1 MVTLTDTNNKGAIGE
16 GAGEY
21 MRKTF
26 RIAIYGLSSNK
37 VFIVLIFMAS
47 LITFIL
53 TMSAWNRTMGEQVG
67 FIAVCGIS
75 GVFMP
80 LIMFQHMLKRGEYDF
95 YTAMP
100 VKKSC
105 YFWGFGLAAFMA
117 FLAIWLFLCFV
128 VSLLGFS
135 YVTRYFL
142 PGFMLYFTVSSAT
155 VLALVLSKS
164 VFSFIMIFM
173 ILNIS
178 ALELF
183 ATFLSIFNV
192 DNQVYMFSFKKVI
205 GFLTPFYSTQLFFTD
220 DRDWLITGLMP
231 VVMGGIQLAAAF
243 LLHRRRSGEGQD
255 TLAFSWI
262 RYPVQYILMFMAA
275 LTPAFMYRVGYSR
288 GKSFADFVG
297 FTFDDGWFV
306 GITLAVI
313 FGTFVITNMI
323 FENSPRGVFK
333 KVRHL
338 FIFTAG
344 YWIFYLLILGALL
357 FPNIPYTYV
366 PFKSN
371 MAIVSVYGFEEKTEA
386 EYNEMMTEYNR
397 AGLEYDNYRDKY
409 SGEYAE
415 ERKRLKELYN
425 EAIEEERRWRT
436 VEEEDKAEYFYRKT
450 DVASYI
456 IIDSEYLRNF
466 SGRLAEMSKKYKDS
480 YYHFWDFGYPNI
492 VSEARAVPDFNTSYS
507 EIDKKYYFDNALVF
521 ETALY
526 ELTDSQYDEFL
537 KLFGKDGFVREDGMF
552 FRYNNRYFFRAYA
565 DSPEAPEKFS
575 ENAAYTSPVN
585 WKMYREAY
593 YY

>member
-21 MRKTF
+21 IRKTF
-26 RIAIYGLSSNK
+26 RIALYGLSSNK

-135 YVTRYFL
+135 YVIRYFL
-142 PGFMLYFTVSSAT
+142 PGFMLYFTVSSDT

-173 ILNIS
+173 ILNVS

-192 DNQVYMFSFKKVI
+192 DNQVYMLSFGKII
-205 GFLTPFYSTQLFFTD
+205 GFLTPFYSIQLFFQD
-220 DRDWLITGLMP
+220 DRDWLFMGLLP
-231 VVMGGIQLAAAF
+231 VVMGGIELAAAF

-255 TLAFSWI
+255 TLAFSRT
-262 RYPVQYILMFMAA
+262 RYPIQYIIMFMAA
-275 LTPAFMYRVGYSR
+275 LTPACVSPFRVSNSR
-288 GKSFADFVG
+288 GKSFADFVNAA
-297 FTFDDGWFV
+297 FRDDWFIW
-306 GITLAVI
+306 ITLVVI

-344 YWIFYLLILGALL
+344 YWIFYLLIL
-357 FPNIPYTYV
+357 
-366 PFKSN
+366 
-371 MAIVSVYGFEEKTEA
+371 
-386 EYNEMMTEYNR
+386 
-397 AGLEYDNYRDKY
+397 
-409 SGEYAE
+409 
-415 ERKRLKELYN
+415 
-425 EAIEEERRWRT
+425 
-436 VEEEDKAEYFYRKT
+436 
-450 DVASYI
+450 
-456 IIDSEYLRNF
+456 
-466 SGRLAEMSKKYKDS
+466 
-480 YYHFWDFGYPNI
+480 
-492 VSEARAVPDFNTSYS
+492 
-507 EIDKKYYFDNALVF
+507 
-521 ETALY
+521 
-526 ELTDSQYDEFL
+526 
-537 KLFGKDGFVREDGMF
+537 
-552 FRYNNRYFFRAYA
+552 
-565 DSPEAPEKFS
+565 
-575 ENAAYTSPVN
+575 
-585 WKMYREAY
+585 
-593 YY
+593 